1 MKRIKEIVILD
12 MVVVVFLIWWS
23 FPNILSGKT
32 LYLFS
37 NFIAEGIFRGLCFLL
52 IALLSL
58 FLNIKY
64 VKEYRL
70 GRKIICSLLFI
81 VMALYSVYDIAD
93 TVSSFSAKEEINLPD
108 GNNIVLYEKKSRS
121 ETSITVYMVKGIIA
135 KKIGY
140 CYESYYCDECCLKE
154 NKWDHTY
161 NEADKKLTLILRYDE
176 PKGKYNPDVLEKE
189 FTLE

>member
-52 IALLSL
+52 MALLSL